1 MEKETFIALF
11 VFELLT
17 AIQAIA
23 TLFFSNLASTA
34 ICCGIF
40 IIILP
45 ALRLAWKEWKEV
57 HNG

>member
-34 ICCGIF
+34 ICCGI
-40 IIILP
+40 IIMLWP

>member
-23 TLFFSNLASTA
+23 TLFFSNFASTA

-40 IIILP
+40 IILWP

>member
-1 MEKETFIALF
+1 MEKETFIALL

-40 IIILP
+40 IIIWP

>member
-34 ICCGIF
+34 ICCGI
-40 IIILP
+40 IIMLWP

-57 HNG
+57 RNG

>member
-34 ICCGIF
+34 ICCGI
-40 IIILP
+40 IIIIWP